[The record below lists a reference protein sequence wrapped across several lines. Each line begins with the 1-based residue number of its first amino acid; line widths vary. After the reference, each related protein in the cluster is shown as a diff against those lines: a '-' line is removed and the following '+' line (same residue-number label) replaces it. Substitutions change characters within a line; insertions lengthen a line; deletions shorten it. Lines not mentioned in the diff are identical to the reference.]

1 MKTKLLH
8 RLRVKAAK
16 GLTIDERLSYS
27 NMTLF
32 LVYKNGKLILRE
44 ECFPDEYDKV
54 KKMVFSRCDEFM
66 RNDILRN
73 LKRYK

>member
-8 RLRVKAAK
+8 KLRVRASKR
-16 GLTIDERLSYS
+16 LFIEERLSYS
-27 NMTLF
+27 NMTEF
-32 LVYKNGKLILRE
+32 LVYKNGSIIFKE

-54 KKMVFSRCDEFM
+54 KQSVFNKCDELM
-66 RNDILRN
+66 RDNILTE